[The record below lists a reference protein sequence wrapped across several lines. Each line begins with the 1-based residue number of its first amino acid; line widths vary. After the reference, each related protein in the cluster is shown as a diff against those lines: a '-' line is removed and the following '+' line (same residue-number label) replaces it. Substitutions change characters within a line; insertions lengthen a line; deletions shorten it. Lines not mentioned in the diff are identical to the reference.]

1 MNRFQLHRCI
11 RIYQSIGLKKQ
22 QKQLIQ
28 DQNKLHIVVEDLAQ
42 GSQMYLR
49 SICRGYGLN
58 SL

>member
-1 MNRFQLHRCI
+1 MNHFQLHRCI
-11 RIYQSIGLKKQ
+11 RICQLTGSKKQ

-28 DQNKLHIVVEDLAQ
+28 DQNKLSVVVEDLAQ
-42 GSQMYLR
+42 RSQMHLR

>member
-1 MNRFQLHRCI
+1 MNHFQLHRCI
-11 RIYQSIGLKKQ
+11 RICQLTGSKKQ

-28 DQNKLHIVVEDLAQ
+28 DQNKLSIVVEDLAQ

>member
-11 RIYQSIGLKKQ
+11 RICQLTGSKKQ

-28 DQNKLHIVVEDLAQ
+28 DQNKLSVVSKYLAKK
-42 GSQMYLR
+42 SLMYLR

>member
-1 MNRFQLHRCI
+1 MNHFQLHRCI
-11 RIYQSIGLKKQ
+11 RIYQLTGSKKQ
-22 QKQLIQ
+22 QRQLIQ
-28 DQNKLHIVVEDLAQ
+28 DQNKLSIVVEDFAQ